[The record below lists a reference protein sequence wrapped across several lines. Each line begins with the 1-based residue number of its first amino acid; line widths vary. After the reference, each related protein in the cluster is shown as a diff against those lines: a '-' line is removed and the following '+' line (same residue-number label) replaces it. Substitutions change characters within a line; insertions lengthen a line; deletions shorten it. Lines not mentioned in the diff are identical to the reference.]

1 MSWKD
6 LMQTIYYV
14 AGSIASLGTLS
25 AAFIAL
31 WVYRRNSRLERAR
44 WASELYDSFYRQE
57 NLKDV
62 RDKLDC
68 AVGTVAVDQLVREDK
83 SEFTDYL
90 NFFEFI
96 AFLKKSKQL
105 HDSEVHDLF
114 GYYLGCLK
122 RHATVRAYISNSEN
136 GYEGLADLIEN
147 ATTKNQLRK

>member
-1 MSWKD
+1 
-6 LMQTIYYV
+6 MQTIYYV

-57 NLKDV
+57 NLKNV

-68 AVGTVAVDQLVREDK
+68 AVGTVDVDQLVREDK

-96 AFLKKSKQL
+96 AFLKNRPTRS
-105 HDSEVHDLF
+105 V
-114 GYYLGCLK
+114 
-122 RHATVRAYISNSEN
+122 
-136 GYEGLADLIEN
+136 
-147 ATTKNQLRK
+147 